1 MNFSGTYLTTSSSP
15 FPLPLSPNTFTP
27 WTHDESIDFCEGD
40 SSGGWSWRER
50 GEMAPAVRLGAQQAH
65 KSSVPAAAA
74 RVHPRHVDTPD
85 KQAINPAL
93 KEPLGSIP
101 FIQPLSHVLRP
112 LYCMHMCARQ
122 RRGAHS
128 SPINHTH
135 VYTNVHTHLLSP
147 CQVSKVSPAIS
158 IGPLFCHTMQRIYH
172 PQQCKK
178 IKPTLLVFYIKAFN

>member
-1 MNFSGTYLTTSSSP
+1 
-15 FPLPLSPNTFTP
+15 
-27 WTHDESIDFCEGD
+27 
-40 SSGGWSWRER
+40 
-50 GEMAPAVRLGAQQAH
+50 MAPAVRLGAQQAH

-135 VYTNVHTHLLSP
+135 THVYIYTQTHAPPHLTPGVKGVSRDFNRSTFLSHSGEFITSAP
-147 CQVSKVSPAIS
+147 SA
-158 IGPLFCHTMQRIYH
+158 
-172 PQQCKK
+172 K
-178 IKPTLLVFYIKAFN
+178 IKPIILSVFYLKAFN

>member
-1 MNFSGTYLTTSSSP
+1 VWSRSTFPDIYLYKCIFLCGRTTRV
-15 FPLPLSPNTFTP
+15 LIIRGCD
-27 WTHDESIDFCEGD
+27 WR
-40 SSGGWSWRER
+40 GGRSWRER

-135 VYTNVHTHLLSP
+135 QNVYTNARRTHLLTSP
-147 CQVSKVSPAIS
+147 GVKGVSRDFNRSTFLS
-158 IGPLFCHTMQRIYH
+158 HTGEFITLT
-172 PQQCKK
+172 QCE
-178 IKPTLLVFYIKAFN
+178 IKTHYYVFL

>member
-1 MNFSGTYLTTSSSP
+1 MTRVLIIRGCDL
-15 FPLPLSPNTFTP
+15 L
-27 WTHDESIDFCEGD
+27 
-40 SSGGWSWRER
+40 GGRSWRER

-112 LYCMHMCARQ
+112 LYCMHMCM
-122 RRGAHS
+122 RGISGAA
-128 SPINHTH
+128 PI
-135 VYTNVHTHLLSP
+135 
-147 CQVSKVSPAIS
+147 PA
-158 IGPLFCHTMQRIYH
+158 Q
-172 PQQCKK
+172 
-178 IKPTLLVFYIKAFN
+178 